1 MHVDMDAF
9 YASVEQRRRPDL
21 AGVPMWVGG
30 ERRGVVLSANYAA
43 RAWGVRGGMSSAHAR
58 RLCPHAVALRPDFDA
73 YTEVSQGILAVLE
86 SVSPAVESASID
98 EAYLDVTTVVG
109 GWGSARAIGEHL
121 RALVADEQRITCSV
135 GIGPNRLLAKMA
147 SVAAKPDGL
156 VEVAP
161 GQVEEFLLPLP
172 VERLVGVGES
182 TAARL
187 HAQGIVTIADLAAA
201 PTVDLQRRF
210 GRRAGALLAELARGR
225 DHSRVV
231 SRPGERGVGNQETFG
246 ADTADAAVISAEL
259 LRLALKV
266 SARLRAAGQVGRT
279 LTLHVRYPV
288 RGADGCH
295 RRPPRGGAGPARPA
309 EPAAPSRPSA
319 GVAGDGARRRSSR
332 PPPAGAGRAGPGLD
346 RGRAGERRGHRPLRS
361 GRGAA
366 GRAHRQAAAVT
377 PPARASPALF
387 RNGRR
392 RPRLALHFVHDEP
405 GGGEWPSP
413 RTSRDSSLRWR
424 PRSRPRT
431 RNWPT
436 PCGAPRSGGCTA
448 AVRRSPG
455 SVSWSGSPPWWAGC
469 SPIRC

>member
-161 GQVEEFLLPLP
+161 GQVGSSCC
-172 VERLVGVGES
+172 RCRWSGSSGWG
-182 TAARL
+182 R
-187 HAQGIVTIADLAAA
+187 A
-201 PTVDLQRRF
+201 PPPGCTP
-210 GRRAGALLAELARGR
+210 RAS
-225 DHSRVV
+225 SR
-231 SRPGERGVGNQETFG
+231 SPTWW
-246 ADTADAAVISAEL
+246 
-259 LRLALKV
+259 
-266 SARLRAAGQVGRT
+266 
-279 LTLHVRYPV
+279 P
-288 RGADGCH
+288 
-295 RRPPRGGAGPARPA
+295 
-309 EPAAPSRPSA
+309 
-319 GVAGDGARRRSSR
+319 RRRSTCSAGSAGGRVRCSPNSPADVTTPAWSPVRANEGWATRR
-332 PPPAGAGRAGPGLD
+332 PSGP
-346 RGRAGERRGHRPLRS
+346 
-361 GRGAA
+361 
-366 GRAHRQAAAVT
+366 T
-377 PPARASPALF
+377 PPMLP
-387 RNGRR
+387 
-392 RPRLALHFVHDEP
+392 
-405 GGGEWPSP
+405 
-413 RTSRDSSLRWR
+413 
-424 PRSRPRT
+424 
-431 RNWPT
+431 
-436 PCGAPRSGGCTA
+436 
-448 AVRRSPG
+448 
-455 SVSWSGSPPWWAGC
+455 
-469 SPIRC
+469 

>member
-279 LTLHVRYPV
+279 LTLHVRYPDFTTTSAATTFEEPTAATDDLHEAALALHG
-288 RGADGCH
+288 RLNRR
-295 RRPPRGGAGPARPA
+295 RRPVRRLGLRVTGLVDAARAHHQPALDEPDRGWTEAERASDAVIARFGPAA
-309 EPAAPSRPSA
+309 
-319 GVAGDGARRRSSR
+319 VQ
-332 PPPAGAGRAGPGLD
+332 RAVL
-346 RGRAGERRGHRPLRS
+346 
-361 GRGAA
+361 
-366 GRAHRQAAAVT
+366 T
-377 PPARASPALF
+377 
-387 RNGRR
+387 GRR
-392 RPRLALHFVHDEP
+392 RP
-405 GGGEWPSP
+405 
-413 RTSRDSSLRWR
+413 
-424 PRSRPRT
+424 
-431 RNWPT
+431 
-436 PCGAPRSGGCTA
+436 
-448 AVRRSPG
+448 
-455 SVSWSGSPPWWAGC
+455 
-469 SPIRC
+469 